1 MKERS
6 SGRSG
11 LGQALAANSLTA
23 LLAERVMGWT
33 VGPNRYLTGDRKW
46 KPLWRFRPTESL
58 EDAFEL
64 LDHAAPEEYTVSG
77 SKRGECR
84 VRVRINGRTGEASEV
99 SKPLTI
105 AYAVAR
111 AIGLELTGEVDA
123 RVWMPAHLRD
133 QKSRSKNDGI

>member
-6 SGRSG
+6 GGRSG

-64 LDHAAPEEYTVSG
+64 LEHAAPEEYTVSG
-77 SKRGECR
+77 KRGECR

-123 RVWMPAHLRD
+123 RVWRPTLGPD
-133 QKSRSKNDGI
+133 PKSRSKADGI